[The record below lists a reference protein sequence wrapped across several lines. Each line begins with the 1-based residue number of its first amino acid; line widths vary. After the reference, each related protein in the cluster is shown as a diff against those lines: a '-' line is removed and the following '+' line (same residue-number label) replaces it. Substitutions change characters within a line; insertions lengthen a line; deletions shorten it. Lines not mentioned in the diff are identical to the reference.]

1 VGQHVDLV
9 HPVKGETL
17 TEDGRSFAR
26 AHHDLPV
33 P

>member
-1 VGQHVDLV
+1 VGRHVALV
-9 HPVKGETL
+9 RLVKETDL
-17 TEDGRSFAR
+17 TEDERSFAR